1 MFQNSKIQRRNV
13 EIKPQSFKAKPV
25 WRLWSQT
32 STWTTWI
39 SQAVLLQPQ
48 DPLQHLHCAMLCVHS
63 TPMVLTVD
71 WKISSHSAKHSSFPW
86 AHSSADFPRHK
97 KKKVRRVSSLLPR
110 WTKPYRWMKNI
121 IFTSVLYHCQTELVI
136 CPTFLRPRA
145 GLEDVAVKWQV
156 GQEGNTLA
164 ATAMQQQPLPAEL
177 TAPKR
182 RRQMSGR
189 FNPSS
194 WVTVPLDGRL
204 GFVTAHIAFFLLYTA
219 PGMDSPSTSSFH
231 WFLRSI
237 LRIIL
242 LHCIA

>member
-1 MFQNSKIQRRNV
+1 MPCSACIPLPWCWQWTGKYLPTV
-13 EIKPQSFKAKPV
+13 QSTHPFPEPIV
-25 WRLWSQT
+25 LQ
-32 STWTTWI
+32 I
-39 SQAVLLQPQ
+39 SL
-48 DPLQHLHCAMLCVHS
+48 D
-63 TPMVLTVD
+63 
-71 WKISSHSAKHSSFPW
+71 I
-86 AHSSADFPRHK
+86 K